1 MSEPRS
7 AAALFRSVGLLP
19 DGPVLWG
26 RPLPAVRSG
35 VVVIE
40 LLEPAGAS
48 APIDPARVGKWLE
61 RVPSLRL
68 DGAVPT
74 TRRLVARL
82 ASYWIPGQTVLFV
95 GYAATDLGRRVAA
108 LPVTSIGN
116 RPPLADAHWLLVL
129 RRPEILRLWWAATDA
144 PEEYADALLDAFA
157 EGVAPE
163 VAAALPE
170 PDLVLPWATLRRP
183 TGEARRHGLT
193 DDLLD
198 VSPAPAPASSLSG
211 RPRTGAGTP
220 ARATAA
226 GSGAGRRGAEVGRGG
241 TEGPTRGRRPRA
253 SQPAVAARHEP
264 VHLSAEGLER
274 LRAELDHLRRVERP
288 AIIARVRAARELGD
302 LRENAEYQAARE
314 EQAFLEGRIQ
324 ALEDRLRRAVVVDRR
339 ASEAGVGLGSVVL
352 VEVDGRIERYEIV
365 GPAEA
370 DPKAG
375 RLSVR
380 SPIGAALLGARP
392 GDDRVVAT
400 PSGERHLRVVALE

>member
-7 AAALFRSVGLLP
+7 AAALFRAVGLLP

-35 VVVIE
+35 VVVVE
-40 LLEPAGAS
+40 LPEPAGTA

-61 RVPSLRL
+61 RVRSLRL
-68 DGAVPT
+68 DGAIPT

-82 ASYWIPGQTVLFV
+82 ASYWIPGQTVLYV
-95 GYAATDLGRRVAA
+95 GFAATDLGRRVAA
-108 LPVTSIGN
+108 LPHTPIGT
-116 RPPLADAHWLLVL
+116 RPALADAHWLLAL
-129 RRPEILRLWWAATDA
+129 RRPEILRIWWAATDA

-157 EGVAPE
+157 EGVSPE
-163 VAAALPE
+163 AAALAE

-183 TGEARRHGLT
+183 TGEARRHGLE

-198 VSPAPAPASSLSG
+198 AAPAPAASASLARRRPSAAERASG
-211 RPRTGAGTP
+211 PPSPARTTAETGIGRRRTGGPP
-220 ARATAA
+220 AR
-226 GSGAGRRGAEVGRGG
+226 RRAPSSE
-241 TEGPTRGRRPRA
+241 
-253 SQPAVAARHEP
+253 PAVAAGREP
-264 VHLSAEGLER
+264 VHLSAEGLAR

-314 EQAFLEGRIQ
+314 EQAFLEGRIR
-324 ALEDRLRRAVVVDRR
+324 ALEDRLRRAVVIDRP
-339 ASEAGVGLGSVVL
+339 ANEAGAGLGSVVL
-352 VEVDGRIERYEIV
+352 VEIDGRIERFEIV

-370 DPKAG
+370 DPGAG

-380 SPIGAALLGARP
+380 SPVGAALVGARP
-392 GDDRVVAT
+392 GDERIVAT
-400 PSGERHLRVVALE
+400 PSGERRLRVVELA